1 MNYVYLVILLML
13 VEYLFTG
20 YFVSR
25 ARTRFEFPAPATS
38 GHPEFERY
46 LRVQQNTIE
55 QLIVVIPAL
64 WIFAVTLNPSWAAA
78 LGAVFIVGR
87 AVYAWGY
94 IRAPAQRHYG
104 YMIGFVP
111 MMLLV
116 VGAFVGVAKAMS
128 VTA

>member
-1 MNYVYLVILLML
+1 VSYVYLVILLML
-13 VEYLFTG
+13 VEYLFMG

-25 ARTRFEFPAPATS
+25 ARTRFKFPAPATT

-46 LRVQQNTIE
+46 LRVQQNTVE

-64 WIFAVTLNPSWAAA
+64 WIFAVTLNPSWAAL

-87 AVYAWGY
+87 AIYAWGY
-94 IRAPAQRHYG
+94 IQAPAQRHYG

-111 MMLLV
+111 MIVLL
-116 VGAFVGVAKAMS
+116 VGAFLGVVKAMLL
-128 VTA
+128 AG

>member
-1 MNYVYLVILLML
+1 MSYVYLVILLML
-13 VEYLFTG
+13 VEYLFMG

-25 ARTRFEFPAPATS
+25 ARTRFKFPAPATT

-46 LRVQQNTIE
+46 LRVQQNTVE

-64 WIFAVTLNPSWAAA
+64 WIFAVTLNPSWAAL

-87 AVYAWGY
+87 AIYAWGY
-94 IRAPAQRHYG
+94 IQAPAQRHYG

-111 MMLLV
+111 MIVLL
-116 VGAFVGVAKAMS
+116 VGAFLGVVKAMLL
-128 VTA
+128 AG

>member
-13 VEYLFTG
+13 VEYLFMG

-25 ARTRFEFPAPATS
+25 ARARFEFPAPATS

-94 IRAPAQRHYG
+94 IRAPGQRHYG

-111 MMLLV
+111 MILLV

-128 VTA
+128 VAA